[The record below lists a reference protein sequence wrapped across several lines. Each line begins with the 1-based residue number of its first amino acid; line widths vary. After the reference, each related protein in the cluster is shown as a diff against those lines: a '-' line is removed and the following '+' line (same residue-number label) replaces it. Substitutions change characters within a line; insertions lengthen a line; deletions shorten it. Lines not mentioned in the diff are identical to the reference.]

1 MGEVKTLPDEAP
13 KRKKASYVGAPAI
26 FKLKLACMHLNQAY
40 GEDFGCYLVG
50 SALERAD
57 WRDVD
62 VVMILEVEAFQRE
75 FPDAEVRGGG
85 FECDPKWLIL
95 TIAISEWLKAQTG
108 LPIDFKFQPQTWA
121 NERHV
126 GRRDAIGMRVVRRKD

>member
-1 MGEVKTLPDEAP
+1 MGEVKTAEER
-13 KRKKASYVGAPAI
+13 RKKASYVGVPAI
-26 FKLKLACMHLNQAY
+26 FKLRLACMQLEQAY
-40 GEDFGCYLVG
+40 EGFSCYLVG
-50 SALERAD
+50 SALERPD

-62 VVMILEVEAFQRE
+62 VVMILEDGAFLRE

-126 GRRDAIGMRVVRRKD
+126 GRRDAIGMHVVWRSC